1 MAAKKVTYEQAM
13 KRLEEIVAQVERN
26 ELGIDQLSS
35 SLKEA
40 EGLLT
45 FCREKLYSV
54 DKEIKQLIE
63 EGESKN

>member
-1 MAAKKVTYEQAM
+1 MAAKKMNYEQAM

-40 EGLLT
+40 DMLLS
-45 FCREKLYSV
+45 FCREKLYNV
-54 DKEIKQLIE
+54 DKEIKQLLE
-63 EGESKN
+63 ESE

>member
-1 MAAKKVTYEQAM
+1 MAARKQTYEQAM
-13 KRLEEIVAQVERN
+13 KRLEEIVAQIERN

-54 DKEIKQLIE
+54 DKEIKQLLQE
-63 EGESKN
+63 NE

>member
-1 MAAKKVTYEQAM
+1 MAAKKQTYEQAM
-13 KRLEEIVAQVERN
+13 KRLEEIVAQIERN

-54 DKEIKQLIE
+54 DKEIKQLLQE
-63 EGESKN
+63 NE